1 VDGWARDQTTHLAG
15 AGADEAGSRS
25 EERGRKV
32 NRTRAGNSA
41 ARNWKQEEGS
51 VSREG
56 LCVYFCN
63 GETEVI
69 TEATGVWLFANLI
82 FIMTGQV
89 PGPAYDPRE
98 VYFIGPPGLAPPI
111 LF

>member
-1 VDGWARDQTTHLAG
+1 MNKT
-15 AGADEAGSRS
+15 RS
-25 EERGRKV
+25 AESTVRE
-32 NRTRAGNSA
+32 S
-41 ARNWKQEEGS
+41 KQEQGS
-51 VSREG
+51 EASQEG

-82 FIMTGQV
+82 FVMTGQV
-89 PGPAYDPRE
+89 PGPAYEPRE